1 MSIPFRERQLLRQR
15 ARALR
20 AADPHLAA
28 MLAVFAQITATE
40 VLPAT
45 EQIRSRWPRL
55 LLAAAGVA
63 AGLAAGAAVST
74 VRLIRAAARGVRR
87 GVVSCAIG
95 LGACCHWLSG
105 AGAARHPPAP
115 SARQ

>member
-1 MSIPFRERQLLRQR
+1 MSIPYRERRLLWQR

-45 EQIRSRWPRL
+45 EQIRSRWPRR
-55 LLAAAGVA
+55 LLALITVATGVAAGVA
-63 AGLAAGAAVST
+63 RHA

-87 GVVSCAIG
+87 GTVSCATG
-95 LGACCHWLSG
+95 LGTCCQWLSG
-105 AGAARHPPAP
+105 AAATRHPSAP